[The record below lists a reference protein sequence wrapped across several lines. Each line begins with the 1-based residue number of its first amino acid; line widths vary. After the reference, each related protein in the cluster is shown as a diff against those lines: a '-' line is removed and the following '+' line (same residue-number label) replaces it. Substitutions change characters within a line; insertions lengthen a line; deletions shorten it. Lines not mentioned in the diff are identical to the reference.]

1 MLKPAFKKNDFKAR
15 ILIGVFS
22 IVVFSIIVLL
32 GQYHLV
38 DVKLGF
44 NAHIFAAISA
54 VVNSIVSILLI
65 VGLLTVKK
73 KKYLLHKR
81 VMLLAMV
88 LSIVFLVTYIA
99 HHLLCGDTKFGG
111 DGSIRIVYYILL
123 STHIFLAAIILPFI
137 LFTSYRALTGEYDKH
152 KKLARITWPIWLFV
166 SVTGPIIYLMISPYY
181 K

>member
-1 MLKPAFKKNDFKAR
+1 MLKPAFKKNDSKAR

-44 NAHIFAAISA
+44 NAHVFATISA

-73 KKYLLHKR
+73 K
-81 VMLLAMV
+81 
-88 LSIVFLVTYIA
+88 
-99 HHLLCGDTKFGG
+99 
-111 DGSIRIVYYILL
+111 
-123 STHIFLAAIILPFI
+123 IFVA
-137 LFTSYRALTGEYDKH
+137 
-152 KKLARITWPIWLFV
+152 
-166 SVTGPIIYLMISPYY
+166 
-181 K
+181 